1 VRIERLT
8 PNHNVSG
15 FECGVKEL
23 NDWLSIH
30 SQENQRRNISRT
42 FVVVEDAD
50 EVVGYYSLSMGGVQ
64 AIDLPPKL
72 RGGLPR
78 YDIGMVLLG
87 RLALARPLHGRGL
100 GRDLM
105 IDAIVRAATA
115 GKSAAARFIA
125 VDPIDESARKFYV
138 KFGFQEIVGDERGR
152 MYLRIDE
159 ALLALG
165 LSEDI
170 EADT

>member
-8 PNHNVSG
+8 QQHDLSG
-15 FECGVKEL
+15 FECGVKDL
-23 NDWLSIH
+23 DDWLSNYA
-30 SQENQRRNISRT
+30 QENQRRNISRT
-42 FVVVEDAD
+42 FVVIGDAH

-64 AIDLPPKL
+64 AKDLPIKL
-72 RGGLPR
+72 RGGLPS

-105 IDAIVRAATA
+105 IDAILRAATA
-115 GKSAAARFIA
+115 GESAAARFIA
-125 VDPIDESARKFYV
+125 VDPINESAREFYI
-138 KFGFQEIVGDERGR
+138 KFGFQDIKGDERRR

-159 ALLALG
+159 ALLAL
-165 LSEDI
+165 SQK
-170 EADT
+170 

>member
-1 VRIERLT
+1 
-8 PNHNVSG
+8 
-15 FECGVKEL
+15 
-23 NDWLSIH
+23 
-30 SQENQRRNISRT
+30 
-42 FVVVEDAD
+42 
-50 EVVGYYSLSMGGVQ
+50 
-64 AIDLPPKL
+64 
-72 RGGLPR
+72 
-78 YDIGMVLLG
+78 
-87 RLALARPLHGRGL
+87 
-100 GRDLM
+100 M

-170 EADT
+170 DADT